1 MTRRIQNIAL
11 CIRLRVWT
19 INKKKMIL
27 FQNSLILV
35 QDENGS
41 NKTTTL
47 ISIIE
52 PHLFLNQNLIMP
64 FRTLEGK
71 SKAGNY

>member
-1 MTRRIQNIAL
+1 
-11 CIRLRVWT
+11 
-19 INKKKMIL
+19 MIL